1 MANQL
6 KKEILKEKSKV
17 FMDLTKFDKQKQL
30 FTPQQRIEGTKQ
42 SDMKGAESS
51 HSSEYQKSEKNNK
64 MDHS

>member
-1 MANQL
+1 
-6 KKEILKEKSKV
+6 
-17 FMDLTKFDKQKQL
+17 MDLTKFDKQKQL

-64 MDHS
+64 MDHSQFFTTCDDGGIQMEKQQ